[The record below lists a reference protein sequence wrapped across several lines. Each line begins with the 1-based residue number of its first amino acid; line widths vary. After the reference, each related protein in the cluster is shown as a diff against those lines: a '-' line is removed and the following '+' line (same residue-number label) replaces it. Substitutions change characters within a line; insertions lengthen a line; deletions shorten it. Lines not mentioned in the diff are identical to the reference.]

1 MSWETWPCPSALPH
15 VKDWTVLTSSVIF
28 SVFMVAP
35 MSSRMTSHSSSCCLE
50 SSEWHIAPRGRKHM
64 GFWGKEM
71 RWSGLRY
78 AELPSQ
84 VGFGRFSQVSHPVN
98 AFLWSYVGIPISG
111 R

>member
-1 MSWETWPCPSALPH
+1 
-15 VKDWTVLTSSVIF
+15 
-28 SVFMVAP
+28 
-35 MSSRMTSHSSSCCLE
+35 
-50 SSEWHIAPRGRKHM
+50 M

-84 VGFGRFSQVSHPVN
+84 VGCGRFSQVGHAVN